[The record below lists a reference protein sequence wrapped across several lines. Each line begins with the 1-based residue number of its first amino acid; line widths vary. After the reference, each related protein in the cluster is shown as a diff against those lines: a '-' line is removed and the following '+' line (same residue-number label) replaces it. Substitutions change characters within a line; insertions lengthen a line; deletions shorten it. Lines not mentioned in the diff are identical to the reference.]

1 MVEGASV
8 VHGGLS
14 AGVAVPGAKMADKAP
29 KKLPTEIAREQ
40 YAKDNN
46 VDLEELE
53 KEDRLRSMSPEGNSQ
68 RNPLDD
74 GEDEEEDDDDDD
86 MPDSGLLPFLALFC
100 MPCVGV
106 VAVNKQ
112 KEIPRL
118 HSRGEAL
125 LALDTAKRASHI
137 GFLGVVFGTMLWMVV
152 FGLIIKP
159 QIASEPP
166 CDNYP
171 DCVPDE
177 WLARTIAGSPPE

>member
-1 MVEGASV
+1 MFKRADW
-8 VHGGLS
+8 VHTKKGRGGGLEDS
-14 AGVAVPGAKMADKAP
+14 SSSSSDDDDEPIYSSVGEAD
-29 KKLPTEIAREQ
+29 
-40 YAKDNN
+40 D
-46 VDLEELE
+46 
-53 KEDRLRSMSPEGNSQ
+53 S
-68 RNPLDD
+68 
-74 GEDEEEDDDDDD
+74 DEEEDDDDDD